1 MIKNIVA
8 KLKGIYIGWDYDKYW
23 DCREALFDPKTCRLK
38 FLYCKHYVSITNR
51 RQNADI
57 AYCIEAG
64 NNFKG
69 RPILGHNLNGIV
81 IAAGAIIGKNCFL
94 SHQVTIGRN
103 RGGHRPLE
111 IMFTEDLEQKFLAQF
126 ILEIMLELGQIVL
139 CLKMCQINA
148 TVVLPKPRIII
159 KSPDYQY
166 YVANPNDWTAQGE

>member
-81 IAAGAIIGKNCFL
+81 IAAGAIIGKKLFFIP
-94 SHQVTIGRN
+94 SSDHWKKSG
-103 RGGHRPLE
+103 GGHRPLE
-111 IMFTEDLEQKFLAQF
+111 IMFT
-126 ILEIMLELGQIVL
+126 
-139 CLKMCQINA
+139 
-148 TVVLPKPRIII
+148 
-159 KSPDYQY
+159 
-166 YVANPNDWTAQGE
+166 

>member
-103 RGGHRPLE
+103 RGVVD
-111 IMFTEDLEQKFLAQF
+111 DLHAERAVVIARDGRGDGNREVFLV
-126 ILEIMLELGQIVL
+126 LKHHVGRRSVGEHDELPVRIGLVL
-139 CLKMCQINA
+139 LLA
-148 TVVLPKPRIII
+148 
-159 KSPDYQY
+159 
-166 YVANPNDWTAQGE
+166 AGEEGGEESRCK

>member
-81 IAAGAIIGKNCFL
+81 IAAGAIIGK
-94 SHQVTIGRN
+94 
-103 RGGHRPLE
+103 
-111 IMFTEDLEQKFLAQF
+111 
-126 ILEIMLELGQIVL
+126 
-139 CLKMCQINA
+139 
-148 TVVLPKPRIII
+148 TVFYPI
-159 KSPDYQY
+159 K
-166 YVANPNDWTAQGE
+166 

>member
-23 DCREALFDPKTCRLK
+23 DCREALFYPKTCRLK

-81 IAAGAIIGKNCFL
+81 IAAGAIIGSGGSSPPTSPPPPPPAPEQRQESLPGIKDDYERMDQANR
-94 SHQVTIGRN
+94 RN
-103 RGGHRPLE
+103 KLTLDRPRHPDQPGLRGPSR
-111 IMFTEDLEQKFLAQF
+111 
-126 ILEIMLELGQIVL
+126 
-139 CLKMCQINA
+139 
-148 TVVLPKPRIII
+148 PKP
-159 KSPDYQY
+159 
-166 YVANPNDWTAQGE
+166 